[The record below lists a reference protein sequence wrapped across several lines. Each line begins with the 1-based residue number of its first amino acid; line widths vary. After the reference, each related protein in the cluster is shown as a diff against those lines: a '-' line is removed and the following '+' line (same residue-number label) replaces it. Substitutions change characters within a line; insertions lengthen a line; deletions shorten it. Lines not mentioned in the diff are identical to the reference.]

1 MKTLKIITLSFCLLI
16 QGIAFSQDNKLQ
28 VIKEK
33 YDATL
38 VAQNKG
44 VAILVKK
51 DNNILT
57 ASLGNFNLTEH
68 SVFNI
73 GSATKTF
80 TAILLMQE
88 VEKGTL
94 KLTDSIGTYLSPI
107 QNVDGSLSIEA
118 LMTHE
123 SGIAEVI
130 GRNIEEIFYA
140 KSDSLYAVQLL
151 NQVEKNIPEMVGKYD
166 YCNTNYFLLGKIIE
180 KITDQNYFDLLRER
194 IFTPLKMD
202 DTYPYVYKNMPNL
215 ATPYHQEKDV
225 TEYLDYRYFANIAYA
240 AGSIASTLT
249 DMEKFYTTL
258 FETDV
263 LLQKETV
270 KIMMNAGNEFYG
282 LGIMKSESDG
292 VKYYGHGGNNIGY
305 SFRNSY
311 DPISKDLFLIF
322 SNTKNIPLKATLK
335 KDVFSVL
342 TGKEINKA
350 LDGISAIN
358 MKRFVGKY
366 LLKEASM
373 TFEIIEENNQL
384 FLSVEAQGI
393 KSLLT
398 QTNKTTL
405 TDTTVGASIEYLEG
419 EENSLKFSQNGHE
432 LKLHRITADEQTK

>member
-1 MKTLKIITLSFCLLI
+1 MKTLKKITFAFLLLI
-16 QGIAFSQDNKLQ
+16 PGIAFSQDKNLDI
-28 VIKEK
+28 IKEK

-38 VAQNKG
+38 IAQNKG
-44 VAILVKK
+44 VSILVKK
-51 DNNILT
+51 NNNIST

-88 VEKGTL
+88 VEKGTI

-107 QNVDGSLSIEA
+107 QNVDGSLSIKV

-123 SGIAEVI
+123 SGIAEVV

-140 KSDSLYAVQLL
+140 KSDSLYGVQLL
-151 NQVEKNIPEMVGKYD
+151 NQVEKNDPEMVGKYD

-180 KITDQNYFDLLRER
+180 KITDQSYFDLLRER
-194 IFTPLKMD
+194 IFIPLKMD
-202 DTYPYVYKNMPNL
+202 NTYPYVYKNLPNL

-263 LLQKETV
+263 LLKKETV
-270 KIMMNAGNEFYG
+270 RTMMNSGSEFYG
-282 LGIMKSESDG
+282 LGIMKSESNG
-292 VKYYGHGGNNIGY
+292 VKYFGHGGNNIGY

-335 KDVFSVL
+335 KDVLSVL
-342 TGKEINKA
+342 KGIKINETF
-350 LDGISAIN
+350 GVISAEN

-366 LLKEASM
+366 LLKEANM
-373 TFEIIEENNQL
+373 TFEIIEEDNQL

-398 QTNKTTL
+398 QKNETTL
-405 TDTTVGASIEYLEG
+405 IDSTVGASIEYLEG

-432 LKLHRITADEQTK
+432 LKLHRITSDETSR

>member
-1 MKTLKIITLSFCLLI
+1 MKTLKQITLAFCLLI
-16 QGIAFSQDNKLQ
+16 QGIAFSQDKNLDI
-28 VIKEK
+28 IKEK

-38 VAQNKG
+38 IAQNKG
-44 VAILVKK
+44 VSILVKK
-51 DNNILT
+51 DNNIST
-57 ASLGNFNLTEH
+57 TSLGNFNLTEH

-88 VEKGTL
+88 VEKGTI

-118 LMTHE
+118 LMTHQ
-123 SGIAEVI
+123 SGIAEVV
-130 GRNIEEIFYA
+130 GRNIEDIFYA
-140 KSDSLYAVQLL
+140 KSDSLYGVQLL
-151 NQVEKNIPEMVGKYD
+151 NQVEKNDPEMVGRYD

-180 KITDQNYFDLLRER
+180 KITDQSYFDLLRER
-194 IFTPLKMD
+194 IFIPLKMD
-202 DTYPYVYKNMPNL
+202 KTYPYVHKTIPNL

-225 TEYLDYRYFANIAYA
+225 TEYLDYRYFADIAYA

-263 LLQKETV
+263 LLKKETV
-270 KIMMNAGNEFYG
+270 KTMMNSGSEFYG

-292 VKYYGHGGNNIGY
+292 VKYFGHGGNNIGY

-335 KDVFSVL
+335 KDVLSVL
-342 TGKEINKA
+342 KGIKINETF
-350 LDGISAIN
+350 GVISSEN
-358 MKRFVGKY
+358 MKRFVGAY
-366 LLKEASM
+366 LLKEANM

-398 QTNKTTL
+398 QKNETTL
-405 TDTTVGASIEYLEG
+405 IDSTVGASIEYLEG
-419 EENSLKFSQNGHE
+419 EENLLKFRQNGHE
-432 LKLHRITADEQTK
+432 LKLHRITADEPSK

>member
-1 MKTLKIITLSFCLLI
+1 MKTLKIITLAFCLLI

-38 VAQNKG
+38 KERNKG

-51 DNNILT
+51 DNRTHT
-57 ASLGNFNLTEH
+57 ASIGNFNLTAH

-88 VEKGTL
+88 VEKGTI
-94 KLTDSIGTYLSPI
+94 KLTDSIGTYLTPI
-107 QNVDGSLSIEA
+107 KNVDGSLSIQA

-130 GRNIEEIFYA
+130 GRNIEETFYA
-140 KSDSLYAVQLL
+140 KSDSLYTVQLL
-151 NQVEKNIPEMVGKYD
+151 NHVSENDPEMVGKYD

-180 KITDQNYFDLLRER
+180 KITDQSYFDLLRER
-194 IFTPLKMD
+194 IFIPLKMD
-202 DTYPYVYKNMPNL
+202 KTYPYVYKNISNL
-215 ATPYHQEKDV
+215 ATPYHEEKDV

-249 DMEKFYTTL
+249 DMEKFYTAL
-258 FETDV
+258 FETDI

-270 KIMMNAGNEFYG
+270 KTMMNAGNEFYG

-305 SFRNSY
+305 AFRNSY

-342 TGKEINKA
+342 TSKEINKA
-350 LDGISAIN
+350 LGGISAKN
-358 MKRFVGKY
+358 MKRFAGKY
-366 LLKEASM
+366 LLKEANL
-373 TFEIIEENNQL
+373 TFEIIKEGNKL

-398 QTNKTTL
+398 QTNETTL
-405 TDTTVGASIEYLEG
+405 TDSTVGATIEYLEG
-419 EENSLKFSQNGHE
+419 EEDLLKFSQNGYE
-432 LKLHRITADEQTK
+432 TKLHRINADEPSK

>member
-1 MKTLKIITLSFCLLI
+1 MKTLKQITLAFCLLI
-16 QGIAFSQDNKLQ
+16 QGIAFSQDNNLQ

-38 VAQNKG
+38 KEQNKG
-44 VAILVKK
+44 VAILIKK
-51 DNNILT
+51 DNYTHT

-88 VEKGTL
+88 VEKGNIR
-94 KLTDSIGTYLSPI
+94 LTDSIGTYLTPI
-107 QNVDGSLSIEA
+107 KNVDGALTIKT

-140 KSDSLYAVQLL
+140 KSDSLYGVQLL
-151 NQVEKNIPEMVGKYD
+151 NQVEKNDPEMVGKYD

-180 KITDQNYFDLLRER
+180 KITDQSYFDLLRER
-194 IFTPLKMD
+194 IFIPLQMD
-202 DTYPYVYKNMPNL
+202 KTYPYVHKNLPNL
-215 ATPYHQEKDV
+215 ATPYHEEKDV
-225 TEYLDYRYFANIAYA
+225 TKYLDYRYFANIAYA

-258 FETDV
+258 FETDI

-270 KIMMNAGNEFYG
+270 KTMMSSGSEFYG
-282 LGIMKSESDG
+282 LGIMKSESNG

-311 DPISKDLFLIF
+311 DPISKDLFLTF
-322 SNTKNIPLKATLK
+322 SNTKNVPLKATLK

-342 TGKEINKA
+342 KGEKINSK
-350 LDGISAIN
+350 LGGISAKN
-358 MKRFVGKY
+358 MKRFEGEY
-366 LLKEASM
+366 LLKEANM
-373 TFEIIEENNQL
+373 TFKIIKENNQL
-384 FLSVEAQGI
+384 FLSVEVQGI
-393 KSLLT
+393 KSLLI
-398 QTNKTTL
+398 QKNKTTL
-405 TDTTVGASIEYLEG
+405 VDSTVGASIEYIEG
-419 EENSLKFSQNGHE
+419 NDNVLKFSQNGYE
-432 LKLHRITADEQTK
+432 TKLHRITDDEQSK